1 MLPSRLYAIV
11 DHDVAEAHGWNIV
24 DLGMALFSGGA
35 RLLQVRATQTPAG
48 RFLAACDVLVAAAR
62 SFDARVIVNDRADI
76 ALMSGAAGVH
86 VGQGD
91 LPTES
96 ARMLLGTEAII
107 GRSSHTTGQIDAAL
121 EEPIDY
127 IAVGPI
133 FTTSTKKDVG
143 YNPGGPQLVRL
154 AVARAGRTPVVAIG
168 GITLDSAG
176 SVIEAGASAVAIISD
191 LLVDGNPEQR
201 ARAFLSALDRCG
213 SEWCPDA

>member
-24 DLGMALFSGGA
+24 DLGQSLLRGGA
-35 RLLQVRATQTPAG
+35 RLLQVRATRTPAA
-48 RFLAACDVLVAAAR
+48 RLLVACDALVAAAR
-62 SFDARVIVNDRADI
+62 RFDARVIVNDRADI

-91 LPTES
+91 LPAER

-107 GRSSHTTGQIDAAL
+107 GRSTHTTAQIDAAL
-121 EEPIDY
+121 DEPIDY

-143 YNPGGPQLVRL
+143 CNPGGLRLVRL
-154 AVARAGRTPVVAIG
+154 AVARAGRTPIVAIG
-168 GITLDSAG
+168 GITLDSAE

-191 LLVDGNPEQR
+191 LLAGGNPEQR
-201 ARAFLSALDRCG
+201 ARAFLSALDRRG
-213 SEWCPDA
+213 SE